1 MVISE
6 RRIAVSKE
14 MEVRVEA
21 SRGLLGAVKLKGTT
35 GATSKLELT
44 LTTSR
49 GGCMGVIVL
58 RGTQNHSC
66 LRLCN

>member
-14 MEVRVEA
+14 MEGRVEA

-49 GGCMGVIVL
+49 GGGVY
-58 RGTQNHSC
+58 G
-66 LRLCN
+66 CNSSPRYPKSQLFKAL

>member
-14 MEVRVEA
+14 MEGRVEA

-44 LTTSR
+44 LTTSW
-49 GGCMGVIVL
+49 GGVYG
-58 RGTQNHSC
+58 
-66 LRLCN
+66 CNSSPRYPKSQLFKAL